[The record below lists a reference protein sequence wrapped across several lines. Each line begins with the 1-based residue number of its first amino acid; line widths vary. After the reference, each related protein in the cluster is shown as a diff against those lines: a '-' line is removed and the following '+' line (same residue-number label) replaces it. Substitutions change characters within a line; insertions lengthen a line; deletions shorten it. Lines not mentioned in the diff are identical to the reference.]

1 MPAAFFCERAPGST
15 LPGSPPPPN
24 LLEWSVRFPQK
35 EFPVKKLSLSLLMA
49 LSMTGTIHA
58 ATPPAPGAAPDPNL
72 WLEEIDGTRQLDW
85 VRQHNAE
92 TVKKYAGTA
101 EFKQLEARI
110 LEVLDS
116 DARIPFV
123 AKIGD
128 HYYNFWRDKE
138 HPRGLWRRT
147 SPAEY
152 RKDRPAWE
160 TVIDLDALAKAEN
173 ENWVWHGAECLKPEN
188 RRCLVMLSRGGADA
202 DVVRE
207 FDLAARQFVKDGFTL
222 PEAKT
227 QVAWKDQDTL
237 YVATDFGPGSMT
249 ASSYP
254 RIVKEWKRGTPL
266 SAAATVYEG
275 RHEDMSISAY
285 RDHTPGFERDFVHR
299 QLAFYD
305 SESFL
310 RGKDGKLTKIDVP
323 SDAATDVHREWLLVN
338 PRSDWNVGGRT
349 YKAGTLLAAR
359 FDDYMAG
366 KREFTVLFEP
376 TDTTALDAYSWTRHH
391 LILNVMDNVVNRL
404 EVLTPQAGDWKR
416 ESLGGAP
423 ALSTVAADGI
433 DADESD
439 DYFMTVSGFLQPTTL
454 YAGTLGQ
461 GEPQAIKHS
470 PSFFDASR
478 YAVSQHFAT
487 SKDGTRVPYF
497 EIAPKGLKLD
507 GKNPTLQYG
516 YGGFE
521 ISLQPA
527 YSGSVGR
534 AWLEKG
540 GVYVIANIRGGG
552 EYGPR
557 WHKAAL
563 KADRLRAYEDF
574 AAVSEDLFK
583 RGVTSPA
590 HLGAMGGSNG
600 GLLMGN
606 MLTLYPQLYGAI
618 VSQVALLDMQ
628 RYTHLSAGASWIA
641 EYGDPDKPDE
651 WAWIRTFSPY
661 TNAKA
666 GQKYPPV
673 LFTTST
679 RDDRVGPVHARKMYA
694 KLAGLGYDAAFY
706 ENIEGGH
713 GAAADNRQAAFMSA
727 LGYTYLWGH
736 VK

>member
-1 MPAAFFCERAPGST
+1 
-15 LPGSPPPPN
+15 
-24 LLEWSVRFPQK
+24 
-35 EFPVKKLSLSLLMA
+35 
-49 LSMTGTIHA
+49 MTHA
-58 ATPPAPGAAPDPNL
+58 ADTIAPTAQDPNL
-72 WLEEIDGTRQLDW
+72 WLENIDGAKQLDW
-85 VRQHNAE
+85 VKQQNAG
-92 TVKKYAGTA
+92 TVAKYADSD
-101 EFKQLEARI
+101 EFKQLDARL

-116 DARIPFV
+116 HDRIPMV
-123 AKIGD
+123 SKIGD
-128 HYYNFWRDKE
+128 AFYNFWRDKD

-147 SPAEY
+147 SLAEY
-152 RKDRPAWE
+152 RKDNPHWE

-173 ENWVWHGAECLKPEN
+173 ENWVWHGAQCLKPDY

-207 FDLAARQFVKDGFTL
+207 FDLPGKQFVKDGFTL
-222 PEAKT
+222 PEAKSN
-227 QVAWKDQDTL
+227 VAWKDKDHL

-249 ASSYP
+249 TSSYP

-266 SAAATVYEG
+266 ASASTVYEVKPT
-275 RHEDMSISAY
+275 DMTVTAF
-285 RDHTPGFERDFVHR
+285 RDNTPGFERDFVTR
-299 QLAFYD
+299 QIAFYD
-305 SESFL
+305 SESYV
-310 RGKDGKLTKIDVP
+310 RGKDGKLTRIDVP
-323 SDAATDVHREWLLVN
+323 NDANSEVHREWLLVE
-338 PRSDWNVGGRT
+338 PRSDWTVGGRT
-349 YKAGTLLAAR
+349 YKSGSLLAAK

-366 KREFTVLFEP
+366 KRDLTVLFEP
-376 TDTTALDAYSWTRHH
+376 TDTTALDGYSWTRHQ

-404 EVLTPQAGDWKR
+404 EVLTPGPGEWKR

-423 ALSTVAADGI
+423 QLSTIAAAGVDD
-433 DADESD
+433 DASD
-439 DYFMTVSGFLQPTTL
+439 DYFLTVTGFLQPTTL
-454 YAGTLGQ
+454 YYGTLGQ
-461 GEPQAIKHS
+461 SEAQPVKHS

-478 YAVSQHFAT
+478 YEVSQHFAT

-497 EIAPKGLKLD
+497 EIAPKGLKAD
-507 GKNPTLQYG
+507 GNNPTLQYG

-521 ISLQPA
+521 ISLQPS

-557 WHKAAL
+557 WHQAAL
-563 KADRLRAYEDF
+563 KANRLRAYEDF
-574 AAVSEDLFK
+574 AAVSQDLFARK
-583 RGVTSPA
+583 ITSPA

-641 EYGDPDKPDE
+641 EYGDPDKPQE
-651 WAWIRTFSPY
+651 WAWIKTFSPY

-679 RDDRVGPVHARKMYA
+679 RDDRVGPVHARKMAA
-694 KLAGLGYDAAFY
+694 KLQALGYDASFY

-713 GAAADNRQAAFMSA
+713 GAAADNKQAAFMSA
-727 LGYTYLWGH
+727 LGYTYLWDH